1 MLFLLNALFVTR
13 EAALNLC
20 VFVLHELNRMEFL
33 SCIHSGHVQP
43 CQGLRM
49 KRYCR
54 MDFGFPRS
62 ERLL

>member
-43 CQGLRM
+43 CQGTEDEEILPN
-49 KRYCR
+49 
-54 MDFGFPRS
+54 GLWFPS
-62 ERLL
+62 I